1 MLIHVD
7 CCSVCMFE
15 VKAVGVAGLAS
26 LVVLSVVGRKS
37 YQRKI
42 VQLTKELEKQGKD
55 ASSLPPKVWAVLTPG
70 ETMKVF
76 LVPLAVVVTGS
87 TILGYGIKQW
97 VGIRDVN
104 HGLEMLKW
112 ITRTGPR
119 PSSGS
124 SSAS

>member
-1 MLIHVD
+1 M
-7 CCSVCMFE
+7 SE
-15 VKAVGVAGLAS
+15 VTAVGVAGLAS

-55 ASSLPPKVWAVLTPG
+55 ATSLPPKVWAVLTPG

-76 LVPLAVVVTGS
+76 LVPLTVVMTGC
-87 TILGYGIKQW
+87 TITGYGLKQW
-97 VGIRDVN
+97 YGIRDVN
-104 HGLEMLKW
+104 HGLEMLRW

-119 PSSGS
+119 PSSVS
-124 SSAS
+124 